1 MTNLSPQAQIIVD
14 AYEETTDKYAALAA
28 VIRSINEWV
37 ILPKYQYAE
46 WELAHAIHQEIE
58 AIAEELEQ
66 I

>member
-1 MTNLSPQAQIIVD
+1 MTNLSPQAQAIVD

-28 VIRSINEWV
+28 VLRSLV
-37 ILPKYQYAE
+37 IEVLISKYQYAD
-46 WELAHAIHQEIE
+46 WEIVDIIQEEIQ